1 MKNTFFHSQG
11 ELVRFNLA
19 EFERTVRG
27 QLSGQSGI
35 ETYTM
40 QNISSRDYKF
50 TLA

>member
-11 ELVRFNLA
+11 KVVRFNLA
-19 EFERTVRG
+19 EFVRG